1 MTFATAFKKTS
12 RAALV
17 ALTLGAATVTAMPA
31 QAQSSPSFNFELGIG
46 NGDRGMSF
54 GFGNNNGHRW
64 KRDRCMTNRQ
74 VERGL
79 EHRGFDDARVVRNLG
94 KNRVQVIADWGR
106 RTYAMKVDKCSGR
119 VYDVE
124 RLRHRRGTP
133 GFNFEF
139 RF

>member
-1 MTFATAFKKTS
+1 MTFATALKKTS
-12 RAALV
+12 RAAIV

-46 NGDRGMSF
+46 NGERGMSF
-54 GFGNNNGHRW
+54 SHGKKPRW
-64 KRDRCMTNRQ
+64 DRDRCMTNRQ

-94 KNRVQVIADWGR
+94 RNRVQVIADWGR